1 MEVFHVEVLLR
12 AAEPSTILA
21 PSDLTKYDDES
32 TFPQCQRNTKLV
44 PSLLESKQT
53 RIKSRPSSPLLHFLS
68 STNTSSSITTFA
80 SRTINNFLANTHQF
94 NLTSDS
100 FITSRFLSPPLKFIA
115 LFNSTLLS
123 TRCSTPSRPVF
134 SSRLWSAPLWSSPGA
149 LIITVLSAA
158 PFLVQE
164 HHNR

>member
-12 AAEPSTILA
+12 AAEPSIILA

-32 TFPQCQRNTKLV
+32 TVPQCQRNTKLV
-44 PSLLESKQT
+44 PSSPEGKQT
-53 RIKSRPSSPLLHFLS
+53 RIKSRPSPLLHFLS

-80 SRTINNFLANTHQF
+80 SRTINNFFANTHQF

-115 LFNSTLLS
+115 LFNPTLLS
-123 TRCSTPSRPVF
+123 TGCSTPLRLVF
-134 SSRLWSAPLWSSPGA
+134 SSQLWSAPLWPSPGA
-149 LIITVLSAA
+149 PIITALSAA